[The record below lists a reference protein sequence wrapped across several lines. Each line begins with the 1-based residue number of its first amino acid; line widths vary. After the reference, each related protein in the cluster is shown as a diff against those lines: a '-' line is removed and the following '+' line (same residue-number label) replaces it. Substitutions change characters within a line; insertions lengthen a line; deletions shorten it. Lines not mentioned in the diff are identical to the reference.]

1 MPATQQTGLV
11 LKGGNSTGLKQAFL
25 RMITHRKIQETNTT
39 RDCDCVHSSE
49 CPSWLQDKETLQNT
63 PKGSLTYNIS
73 VERLHISLCDKHIIK
88 KHKNEGRKFVKVCC
102 EDAPI
107 LKSIK

>member
-1 MPATQQTGLV
+1 MV
-11 LKGGNSTGLKQAFL
+11 
-25 RMITHRKIQETNTT
+25 THQKIQETNTT

-107 LKSIK
+107 LRSIK